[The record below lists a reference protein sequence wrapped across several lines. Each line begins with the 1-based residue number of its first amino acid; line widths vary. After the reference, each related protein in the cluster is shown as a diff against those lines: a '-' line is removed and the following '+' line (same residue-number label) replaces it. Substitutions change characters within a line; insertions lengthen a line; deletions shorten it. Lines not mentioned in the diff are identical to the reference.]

1 MVELDMN
8 TTTIPPNDPE
18 SPRWLLDLEK
28 WEILPYTEVPQ
39 ETLDAEGYGVV
50 SYTWGYIQDSG
61 NSAPDPPRGLLWDVP
76 GVTEWSLSEAKEAMK
91 MIGTR
96 YIWWDWMCVPQRVK
110 GMKELSRELGEV
122 QAQEIGKQ
130 MHIYG
135 KARKSIVWLHS
146 TSWTKESALKEL
158 LHLQSPEA
166 DSKEPID
173 MQKHVDQVTVQ
184 LDAARSEEHWLCSG
198 WTLQEGVLLHET
210 DLIDGSGNAL
220 PGPDFFMSDQATVC
234 DLTVPITRLA
244 YELAIGYFIKSQ
256 GHEPDVGTPCP
267 HTTYLLS
274 KMPDIWLRRSLQTFM
289 ASGFVGFWKNSP
301 LDILSGKRGRKF
313 GNIKDS
319 CWALVGALGIDDI
332 EVTYDKDVSMEE
344 RQVSMGDVVVAFSG
358 ISHSG
363 RRGTECPR
371 KEL

>member
-1 MVELDMN
+1 
-8 TTTIPPNDPE
+8 
-18 SPRWLLDLEK
+18 
-28 WEILPYTEVPQ
+28 
-39 ETLDAEGYGVV
+39 
-50 SYTWGYIQDSG
+50 
-61 NSAPDPPRGLLWDVP
+61 
-76 GVTEWSLSEAKEAMK
+76 
-91 MIGTR
+91 
-96 YIWWDWMCVPQRVK
+96 
-110 GMKELSRELGEV
+110 
-122 QAQEIGKQ
+122 
-130 MHIYG
+130 
-135 KARKSIVWLHS
+135 
-146 TSWTKESALKEL
+146 
-158 LHLQSPEA
+158 
-166 DSKEPID
+166 

-184 LDAARSEEHWLCSG
+184 LDAARSEEYWLCSG

-244 YELAIGYFIKSQ
+244 YELAIGYFIRSQ

-332 EVTYDKDVSMEE
+332 EVTYDKNVSMEE
-344 RQVSMGDVVVAFSG
+344 VKRRLFVALIDKYQWVMLSLPFPGFRIPEGGGQNAPERNFRWIDVADGVMLPVHAFCVELKPQPKSFQERLPTLSYTHDLRIKGDKGEKITLYRASEDGTTWFRHYRQDKDGLKIVSTKEVAFAEDKLLSDAWLLPLHHINMKPG
-358 ISHSG
+358 VSG
-363 RRGTECPR
+363 RRCLTLLGLNHHISDILPARANFGGIIDIKGVGQEKVEVDEIILNPS
-371 KEL
+371 L